1 MTQTT
6 LANMRENISMPPA
19 VSQQTTA
26 ISMNTVAGFE
36 SLQRVAKLFASSRIV
51 PPQYQNNLPDCV
63 IAVDMALRMGANPLM
78 VCQNLYIVYER
89 PAWSAKFLIATLN
102 QSGRFSA
109 LRYVF
114 QGKQGEDNWG
124 CRAVAV
130 ELSSGERLEGPLIT
144 IDLAK
149 KEGWYEKKGSKWKTM
164 PEMMLR
170 YRAASWFVNAY
181 APEIAM
187 GLRTVEEEQ
196 DAVYDVSPDS
206 DGTYQVTT
214 SEIRRPEPADVEPEA
229 VPEEPK
235 AAPAEKPAPPK
246 RRTAPAKENTKAEA
260 PAAPAEQAAPAQ
272 QEPAPEDDGT
282 GPVAPAGEVFDDP
295 FDGGGSDYFITCPN
309 NNKLVD
315 ELDCQTK
322 SCRNGCPAFLD

>member
-149 KEGWYEKKGSKWKTM
+149 KEGWYEKKGSKWRTM

-214 SEIRRPEPADVEPEA
+214 SEIRRPEPADVEPESA
-229 VPEEPK
+229 PEEPK

-246 RRTAPAKENTKAEA
+246 KRTAPAKENPKAEA

-309 NNKLVD
+309 NKKQVD

>member
-229 VPEEPK
+229 APEEPK

-246 RRTAPAKENTKAEA
+246 RRTAPAKENPKAEA
-260 PAAPAEQAAPAQ
+260 PAAPAEQAAPVQ
-272 QEPAPEDDGT
+272 QEQAPEDDGT

-309 NNKLVD
+309 NNKQVD

>member
-229 VPEEPK
+229 APEEPK

-246 RRTAPAKENTKAEA
+246 RRTAPAKENPKAEA
-260 PAAPAEQAAPAQ
+260 PAAPAEQAAPVQ
-272 QEPAPEDDGT
+272 QEQAPEDDGT

-309 NNKLVD
+309 NNKQVD
-315 ELDCQTK
+315 EFDCLQK
-322 SCRNGCPAFLD
+322 PCRNGCPAFLE

>member
-19 VSQQTTA
+19 VAQQTTA

-36 SLQRVAKLFASSRIV
+36 ALQRVAKLFASSSIV
-51 PPQYQNNLPDCV
+51 PPQYQNNIPDCV

-78 VCQNLYIVYER
+78 VCQNLYVVYGR

-109 LRYVF
+109 LRYLF
-114 QGKQGEDNWG
+114 QGKPGNDDWG
-124 CRAVAV
+124 CKAVAV
-130 ELSSGERLEGPLIT
+130 ELSTGERIEGPLIT

-149 KEGWYEKKGSKWKTM
+149 KEGWYDKKGSKWRTM
-164 PEMMLR
+164 PELMLR
-170 YRAASWFVNAY
+170 YRAASWFVNAF

-196 DAVYDVSPDS
+196 DIVYDISPDES
-206 DGTYQVTT
+206 GMYQVTT
-214 SEIRRPEPADVEPEA
+214 DEIRRPEPDPEPESTR
-229 VPEEPK
+229 EEPK
-235 AAPAEKPAPPK
+235 APPAEKPASPK
-246 RRTAPAKENTKAEA
+246 RRTAPAKENPKAE
-260 PAAPAEQAAPAQ
+260 PAAPAEQAEPVQ

-282 GPVAPAGEVFDDP
+282 WPVAPAGEVFDDP
-295 FDGGGSDYFITCPN
+295 FGGGGSDYLITCPN

-315 ELDCQTK
+315 ELGCQSK
-322 SCRNGCPAFLD
+322 PCRNGCPAFLE